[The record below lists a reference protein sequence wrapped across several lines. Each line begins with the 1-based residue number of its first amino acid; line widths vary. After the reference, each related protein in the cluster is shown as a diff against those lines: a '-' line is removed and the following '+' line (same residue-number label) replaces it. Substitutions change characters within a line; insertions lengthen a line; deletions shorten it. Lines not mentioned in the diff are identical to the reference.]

1 MAASAELP
9 DGVYDN
15 YLNSSN
21 FCKNIAEEVYLIL
34 TSGSPYNDIMS
45 ATG

>member
-9 DGVYDN
+9 DGVYDI
-15 YLNSSN
+15 YLNSN
-21 FCKNIAEEVYLIL
+21 KFCNNIVYLIL
-34 TSGSPYNDIMS
+34 TSGSPYNDTMS

>member
-9 DGVYDN
+9 DGVYDI

-21 FCKNIAEEVYLIL
+21 FCKNKVYLIL
-34 TSGSPYNDIMS
+34 TSGSLYNDTMS